1 MGAINPLLW
10 DRLPF
15 SAILQLII
23 ANWEDQ
29 QEKKAYS
36 VYVTDALMVI
46 SQTVGNVP
54 GGKIMSRR
62 YTDIM
67 EPSKPEATRSGA
79 EIVSDVRSAIAALGG
94 GDGT

>member
-1 MGAINPLLW
+1 MGAVNPLLW

-23 ANWEDQ
+23 ANWEHQ

-36 VYVTDALMVI
+36 VYVTDALMAI
-46 SQTVGNVP
+46 SQ
-54 GGKIMSRR
+54 GKIISRR

-67 EPSKPEATRSGA
+67 EPPKPEATRSSD

-94 GDGT
+94 GDGA